1 MGHAFRLIAVG
12 ALAAIAARAASVTV
26 VLQFESA
33 PSRQVVA
40 EMEREAQRLVAG
52 EGLELQWRLRT
63 DVSSADVFEQ
73 VVVVNFTGRCAVP
86 SAVRPLSPAPE
97 VLGVTHSS
105 GDTLIPF
112 SEVKCDA
119 VGALI
124 AQPVKGQTPSA
135 GDAVYGRALGRV
147 LAHELRHA
155 ARSTRTHEH
164 HGYAR
169 ASLSAAQLIAE
180 RF

>member
-1 MGHAFRLIAVG
+1 MGQAFRLIAIG
-12 ALAAIAARAASVTV
+12 AFAAFAAPAASVTV

-33 PSRQVVA
+33 PSRQVAA
-40 EMEREAQRLVAG
+40 EMEKEAQRLVAG
-52 EGLELQWRLRT
+52 EGLELQWRLRA
-63 DVSSADVFEQ
+63 DVSPADTFEQ
-73 VVVVNFTGRCAVP
+73 VVVVNFTGHCAIP
-86 SAVRPLSPAPE
+86 TARALGPAPE
-97 VLGVTHSS
+97 ILGVTHSS

-124 AQPVKGQTPSA
+124 SQPAKGQTPSST
-135 GDAVYGRALGRV
+135 AVLYGRALGRV

-155 ARSTRTHEH
+155 ARSTRSHER
-164 HGYAR
+164 HGYAKE
-169 ASLSAAQLIAE
+169 SLTAAQLITE